1 MPNQVNKNKVFRPR
15 RLMLLLLFALLASAA
30 WQHFHGFGS
39 GVPSGAQ
46 ASRPPETSVPV
57 TLGSVET
64 APFPVYLNGLGTVQA
79 YNTVVVRTRV
89 DGQID
94 KIGFK
99 EGQLVKQGDLLAE
112 IDPRPFQAALD
123 QAKAKKT
130 QDQASLHNAN
140 LDLQRYTNLGD
151 FASRQQKDTQVA
163 TVQQFTAQI
172 ASDQAAIDNATTQ
185 LGYTTIR
192 APISGLAGF
201 RQVDQGNIVNAAT
214 QTGIVTIAQIEPI
227 AVIFTAPEAYVQDIN
242 SAQAK
247 SALPVVAYST
257 DGRRKLAAGALE
269 TVNNQVD
276 TASGTIRLKATFANA
291 DHMLWPGLSVST
303 RMLVRTLPDALTIPD
318 DAVQHGPDGLYAYTV
333 DADNKAQ
340 LQKISV
346 GQSADG
352 RTLVEKGLTAGQKV
366 IVEGQYRVHPGALVS
381 EAPKTASA
389 ATGEQ

>member
-1 MPNQVNKNKVFRPR
+1 MPSQVNKYRMLRPR
-15 RLMLLLLFALLASAA
+15 PLMLLLLFALLAAAA
-30 WQHFHGFGS
+30 WQHFDGFGRDS
-39 GVPSGAQ
+39 APRAQ
-46 ASRPPETSVPV
+46 ATPQMPVPV

-79 YNTVVVRTRV
+79 YNTVVVRSRV

-94 KIGFK
+94 KIAFK
-99 EGQLVKQGDLLAE
+99 EGQIVKQGELLAK

-123 QAKAKKT
+123 QARAKKT
-130 QDQASLHNAN
+130 QDEASLHNAN
-140 LDLQRYTNLGD
+140 LDLQRYANLGD
-151 FASRQQKDTQVA
+151 FASRQQKDTQA
-163 TVQQFTAQI
+163 ALVQQFTAQI
-172 ASDQAAIDNATTQ
+172 TADQAAIDSASTQ
-185 LGYTTIR
+185 LGYTAIT

-201 RQVDQGNIVNAAT
+201 RQVDQGNIVNAAS
-214 QTGIVTIAQIEPI
+214 QTGIVTIAQIAPI
-227 AVIFTAPEAYVQDIN
+227 AVIFTAPEDFVQDIN
-242 SAQAK
+242 TAQAK
-247 SALPVVAYST
+247 GALPVVAYSS

-291 DHMLWPGLSVST
+291 DHMLWPGLSVAT
-303 RMLVRTLPDALTIPD
+303 RMLLRTVPDALTIPD

-333 DADNKAQ
+333 DAGNKAR

-352 RTLVEKGLTAGQKV
+352 RTLVENGLTAGQTV
-366 IVEGQYRVHPGALVS
+366 IVEGQYRVHPGALVG

-389 ATGEQ
+389 VTGAP